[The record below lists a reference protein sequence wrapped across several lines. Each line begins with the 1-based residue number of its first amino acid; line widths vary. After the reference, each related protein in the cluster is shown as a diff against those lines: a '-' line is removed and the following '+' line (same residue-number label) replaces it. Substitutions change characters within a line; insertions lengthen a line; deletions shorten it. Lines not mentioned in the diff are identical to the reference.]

1 MRHGAVL
8 DEYISQTFP
17 LYSTV
22 SRSRMLDLQSVG
34 RRPTY
39 RETESC
45 VQLSCEICEVRRL
58 QYYIIV
64 RKTVHRTHCGTVH
77 LRPHQ
82 QATRLHLQLNI
93 YLICVCVLTT
103 VHAVRNQALR
113 VGRESGNN
121 CSRGLTPKAVAPLS
135 PHTLS
140 THLSALGLP
149 TTSPAQPHNLWV
161 RVGVSTHTA
170 VHTPHTIYTCR
181 ATAWATESLS
191 FGYKQ

>member
-1 MRHGAVL
+1 M
-8 DEYISQTFP
+8 
-17 LYSTV
+17 YSTV

-34 RRPTY
+34 WRPTY

-149 TTSPAQPHNLWV
+149 TTSPTQPHNLWV
-161 RVGVSTHTA
+161 RVGAREAWGLRWDTQSRPPGALDCDWCAGVTDRQGSSGR
-170 VHTPHTIYTCR
+170 P
-181 ATAWATESLS
+181 AT
-191 FGYKQ
+191 